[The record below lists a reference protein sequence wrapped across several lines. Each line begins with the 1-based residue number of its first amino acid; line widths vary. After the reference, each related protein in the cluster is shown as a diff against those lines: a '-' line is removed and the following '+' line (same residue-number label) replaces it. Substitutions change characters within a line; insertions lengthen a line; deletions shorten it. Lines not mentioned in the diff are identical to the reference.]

1 MFFQN
6 SNKNIP
12 MPLVSVCLF
21 SLFFGLVCVF
31 FWGVGVGGRAQGRKK
46 KKEKVGKCASF
57 ICSIEVKSL

>member
-31 FWGVGVGGRAQGRKK
+31 FLGGGGGGRAQGRKK

-57 ICSIEVKSL
+57 ICSIEVRGL

>member
-21 SLFFGLVCVF
+21 SLFFVLVCF
-31 FWGVGVGGRAQGRKK
+31 YLGGGGGGPKGEKKRRKL
-46 KKEKVGKCASF
+46 VNVQALSAP
-57 ICSIEVKSL
+57 

>member
-31 FWGVGVGGRAQGRKK
+31 FLGGGGGGEGPREKK
-46 KKEKVGKCASF
+46 KKGESW
-57 ICSIEVKSL
+57 

>member
-21 SLFFGLVCVF
+21 SLFFVLVCF
-31 FWGVGVGGRAQGRKK
+31 FLGGRGWGGGPKGEKK
-46 KKEKVGKCASF
+46 KRRKLVNVQALSAP
-57 ICSIEVKSL
+57 

>member
-21 SLFFGLVCVF
+21 SLFFVLVCF
-31 FWGVGVGGRAQGRKK
+31 YLGGGPKGEK